1 MVSTLIVNKYLGNTV
16 KSPVS
21 NHPKCKEFTS
31 GHLQEVVVN
40 ESQISNGFFW
50 EEVRTH
56 LLYGLML
63 VYCMQFF

>member
-40 ESQISNGFFW
+40 ESQISNGFF
-50 EEVRTH
+50 
-56 LLYGLML
+56 
-63 VYCMQFF
+63 